1 MKNWIRKIWDKI
13 VAFFCSIPFDKWL
26 HFFAGVIIAAFC
38 CITLK
43 IQWPWFVAMIAGG
56 IKEGFDYGTT
66 GQADWK
72 DFVATTL
79 GGLLI
84 QLFAVLPNIF

>member
-1 MKNWIRKIWDKI
+1 MKNWIRKIWDAFVALIYKI
-13 VAFFCSIPFDKWL
+13 PADKWL

-38 CITLK
+38 EITLHVEWCW
-43 IQWPWFVAMIAGG
+43 WPVLFAAAG
-56 IKEGFDYGTT
+56 KEFFDAWTT

-72 DFVATTL
+72 DFVATVI

-84 QLFAVLPNIF
+84 WGFALLG